1 MAEGDKM
8 TASTFWNPAREAELR
23 RLAPDYTASQIMRI
37 MGASSRNVII
47 GKIHRLKLN
56 LNPDKPRGQA
66 RPRIERAKPA
76 AFARA
81 KPAVRWKPNAG
92 AAFEGQLIRSGE
104 GDPSV
109 MPDQGRPGAPTEPV
123 QSCSR
128 NPVDIWGLT
137 GTTCRYP
144 LWGDPVPPI
153 REKLYCGN
161 PVVAD
166 KLPYCGYHCSVAFG
180 RSAA

>member
-1 MAEGDKM
+1 M
-8 TASTFWNPAREAELR
+8 TTSTFWNPVREAELR
-23 RLAPDYTASQIMRI
+23 RLAPDYTASQIMQL

-47 GKIHRLKLN
+47 GKIHRMKLN

-66 RPRIERAKPA
+66 RPRIE
-76 AFARA
+76 RA

-104 GDPSV
+104 GDPSA
-109 MPDQGRPGAPTEPV
+109 MPDYGRPGAPTEPL
-123 QSCSR
+123 QPCSR

-144 LWGDPVPPI
+144 LWGDPVPPTS
-153 REKLYCGN
+153 EKLYC
-161 PVVAD
+161 AD
-166 KLPYCGYHCSVAFG
+166 EPIKGLPYCRCHCSVAFG